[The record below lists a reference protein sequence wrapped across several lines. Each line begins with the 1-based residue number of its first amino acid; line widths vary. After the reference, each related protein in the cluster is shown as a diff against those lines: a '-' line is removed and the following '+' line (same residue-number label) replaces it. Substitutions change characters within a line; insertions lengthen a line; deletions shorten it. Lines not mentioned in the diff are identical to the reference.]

1 MELLNINR
9 VKEELQQE
17 LKQLKTRKKEERLQE
32 VKVKKA
38 KTQLE
43 G

>member
-17 LKQLKTRKKEERLQE
+17 LKQLKTRKKEEQLQE
-32 VKVKKA
+32 
-38 KTQLE
+38 